1 MKRKTG
7 RRDFIL
13 SLITVCVLAIPAV
26 SFILFNPKGKRKVT
40 FTEAEL
46 DKVAYKDEVFVVNL
60 KGRIM
65 AFSAHCTHLGC
76 IVNFNRKKNIFE
88 CPCHGSKYAIDGKR
102 ICGPT
107 KRGLDKL
114 PFVKKNGKITVEIA

>member
-46 DKVAYKDEVFVVNL
+46 DKVTYKDEVFVVNL

-88 CPCHGSKYAIDGKR
+88 CPCHGSKYTIDGKR

-114 PFVKKNGKITVEIA
+114 PFVKKNGKITVETA

>member
-26 SFILFNPKGKRKVT
+26 SFILFNPKRKREVT

-114 PFVKKNGKITVEIA
+114 PFVKKNGKITVETA